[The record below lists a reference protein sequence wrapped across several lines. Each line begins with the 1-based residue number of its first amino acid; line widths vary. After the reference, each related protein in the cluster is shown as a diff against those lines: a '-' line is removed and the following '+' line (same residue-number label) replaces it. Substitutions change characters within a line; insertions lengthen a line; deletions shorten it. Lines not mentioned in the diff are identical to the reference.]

1 MNSMVDQGFRFL
13 KEMEKHEYDPNVNTY
28 NTIID
33 GLCRVGKVKIAH
45 NMLKGMVKRGH
56 QLSPNILSYCGLKPT
71 SITYN
76 TLIQGLHEAKRLD
89 RIKGILERTLG
100 GGGLIP
106 DTCTFNTLI
115 THHCNMGNMDEEIQV
130 FENMSKLKEPDS
142 STYSILIRSF
152 SQKGYF
158 KRAEKLFDDIMKKK
172 VLLCSDGC
180 TTLVAAYNPMFEY
193 LCRIVKAKKAEKV
206 FRQLMRSGTQD
217 LFAYELLIMGH
228 CKEGTFNDAYK
239 LLVLMLRIYY
249 VPNIVIYESLIE
261 GLLQKSEPKVAYDTL
276 EKMLKC
282 SHLLRSSNF
291 QQILTELIKKKCA
304 SECSSLVKLMLDNKV
319 RQSISLLTDTVRILF
334 LAGLKE
340 KAFEILRCLYENEYM
355 VCIWY
360 LNYMATLA
368 GTECLWNVIKSAICL
383 EVAGSPSGAKLLL
396 NNFGLAGA
404 MVKRRGSSFANRSNA
419 LVGRGAGQDSTRAP
433 VVEPI
438 FALSAE
444 ILVRMLNVLE
454 PLVPYQGQAPDPHA
468 TSQTQAQLHL
478 NVATSR
484 APQPVDHSV
493 AAVGQPKDLK
503 TFIDLK
509 PPEFDATPSTIEP
522 QKFIDHCEKTLTTL
536 GLKETRGVE
545 FTTFLFRGFPE
556 AWWTSILYVPFL
568 VADPRVKVRQFM
580 DVLEARYR
588 GPMIWDVHNG
598 SYAEV
603 VDTTF
608 LLSLIM
614 RWKGLLEKTKSQ
626 ATAQVQRDVEG
637 THSHPQTARIDP
649 QGARGQ
655 VDKVLR
661 VIRQQGKDTIVNLF
675 VLPVIDFDVIM
686 GMDWLESC
694 YALVDC
700 YAKLIRF
707 DILREPPLVWKGM

>member
-1 MNSMVDQGFRFL
+1 MVDQGFRFF
-13 KEMEKHEYDPNVNTY
+13 KKIEKHEYDPNVNTY

-45 NMLKGMVKRGH
+45 NVLKGMVKRGH

-76 TLIQGLHEAKRLD
+76 TLIQGLYEAKRFD
-89 RIKGILERTLG
+89 KIKEILKGTLG

-115 THHCNMGNMDEEIQV
+115 TYHCNMGNMDEEIQV
-130 FENMSKLKEPDS
+130 FENMLKLKEPDS
-142 STYSILIRSF
+142 STYSILIRGF

-180 TTLVAAYNPMFEY
+180 TPLVAAYNPMFEY
-193 LCRIVKAKKAEKV
+193 LCRIVKTKKAEKV
-206 FRQLMRSGTQD
+206 FRQLMRRGTQD

-228 CKEGTFNDAYK
+228 CKEGTFNDAYE

-261 GLLQKSEPKVAYDTL
+261 SLLQKSEPKVAYDTL

-291 QQILTELIKKKCA
+291 HQILTELIKKKCA
-304 SECSSLVKLMLDNKV
+304 SECFSLVKLMLDNKV

-368 GTECLWNVIKSAICL
+368 GTECLWNVIKSVIWFRISISWQLISLIRTTLKNIDDRKLNSL
-383 EVAGSPSGAKLLL
+383 EVAGSPYGANLLL

-404 MVKRRGSSFANRSNA
+404 MVKRRGSSFANRSNEP
-419 LVGRGAGQDSTRAP
+419 VGRGARQDSTHGGGRFWSHQTRLR
-433 VVEPI
+433 I
-438 FALSAE
+438 RTQTK

-454 PLVPYQGQAPDPHA
+454 ALVPYQGQAPDPHA

-478 NVATSR
+478 NVATSQ

-493 AAVGQPKDLK
+493 VAVGQPKDIK

-522 QKFIDHCEKTLTTL
+522 QKFIDH
-536 GLKETRGVE
+536 
-545 FTTFLFRGFPE
+545 FT
-556 AWWTSILYVPFL
+556 
-568 VADPRVKVRQFM
+568 DPRVKVRKFM

-588 GPMIWDVHNG
+588 GPMIWDVRNG

-603 VDTTF
+603 VDTSF

-637 THSHPQTARIDP
+637 THSHPQAARTAP
-649 QGARGQ
+649 QGARGHG
-655 VDKVLR
+655 
-661 VIRQQGKDTIVNLF
+661 RQGAQGDQAAGGPPRFFSMARQDIDASNAVVTGIITINCHEAYYLTDPGSTYLYVPPSFALF
-675 VLPVIDFDVIM
+675 S
-686 GMDWLESC
+686 G
-694 YALVDC
+694 
-700 YAKLIRF
+700 
-707 DILREPPLVWKGM
+707 